1 MNKQKKI
8 LMIGTM
14 PPPLSG
20 QTLSFEMLLD
30 KLKYY
35 YEVKHINISPQI
47 DLNSFFYNFFR
58 VFNFLY
64 YFYYLVFLCIRNNFY
79 CSYITI
85 SQSKKG
91 FFRDFFFISIL
102 SFFKIKIIV
111 HLKGGNYDNFFFT
124 QNFFIKKLIVYSL
137 LKTKKIIVLG
147 KSIEHIFHFDEKLKD
162 KIEIIYNCLTFDL
175 PPKIIKKDLI
185 SKKKINILFLSNL
198 IESKGYYDILEAL
211 NMLKKENIEFD
222 ASFCGSFILSSD
234 DTQKYKVSDLKKK
247 FFKKIKDYNLD
258 KNVKYISNLNFKDK
272 IHELLISDIFIL
284 PTNYIYE
291 GQPVSIIEALAF
303 RNIVISTKYRSI
315 PDMIDENIEGF
326 FVDYGNP
333 KQIFNKILWIY
344 KNKKLG
350 KQMQDSAYKR
360 YLKQFTIEVHIKKFR
375 NLIDNI

>member
-1 MNKQKKI
+1 MKKI
-8 LMIGTM
+8 LLIGTL

-30 KLKYY
+30 KLKLYY
-35 YEVKHINISPQI
+35 AVKHINISPQI

-58 VFNFLY
+58 VFNFIY
-64 YFYYLVFLCIRNNFY
+64 YFYNLVFLCIKNKFY

-91 FFRDFFFISIL
+91 FFRDFFFILIL

-111 HLKGGNYDNFFFT
+111 HLKGGNYDNFYYK

-137 LKTKKIIVLG
+137 LKTKKIVVLG
-147 KSIEHIFHFDEKLKD
+147 KSIEHIFHFEEKLKD

-175 PPKIIKKDLI
+175 PGKIIKEDLI
-185 SKKKINILFLSNL
+185 SKKKLNILFLSNL
-198 IESKGYYDILEAL
+198 IESKGYNDILEAL
-211 NMLKKENIEFD
+211 SMLKKENIEFD
-222 ASFCGSFILSSD
+222 ASFCGSFYLSSD
-234 DTQKYKVSDLKKK
+234 DTQKYNVTDLKNK
-247 FFKKIKDYNLD
+247 FFKKIQDYNLNR
-258 KNVKYISNLNFKDK
+258 NVKYISDLNFKDK

-303 RNIVISTKYRSI
+303 KNIVISTKYRSI

-333 KQIFNKILWIY
+333 QQIFNKIKWIQD
-344 KNKKLG
+344 NKELG
-350 KQMQDSAYKR
+350 KKMQDSAHKR
-360 YLKQFTIEVHIKKFR
+360 YLEQFTVEVHIKKFR
-375 NLIDNI
+375 NLIENI